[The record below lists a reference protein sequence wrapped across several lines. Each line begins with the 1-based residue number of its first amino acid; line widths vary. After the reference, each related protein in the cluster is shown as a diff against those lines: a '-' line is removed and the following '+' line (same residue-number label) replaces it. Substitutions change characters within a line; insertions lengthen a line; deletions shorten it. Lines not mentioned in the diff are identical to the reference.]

1 MIDKFFKIHEAWFLK
16 FLSVRNYILDESHPM
31 SFLVFLNIQFQGV
44 ILPTS
49 SIVIHPVYDET
60 SNQNVWGSGGFACSL
75 FSVVRLLTIILLMYI
90 IGEYELLFQ

>member
-1 MIDKFFKIHEAWFLK
+1 MINKFFKIHEAWFLK

-49 SIVIHPVYDET
+49 SIVIHPVYDHP
-60 SNQNVWGSGGFACSL
+60 VYGFVCSL
-75 FSVVRLLTIILLMYI
+75 FSVARLITIILLMYI
-90 IGEYELLFQ
+90 IGEYELCPSKFCT